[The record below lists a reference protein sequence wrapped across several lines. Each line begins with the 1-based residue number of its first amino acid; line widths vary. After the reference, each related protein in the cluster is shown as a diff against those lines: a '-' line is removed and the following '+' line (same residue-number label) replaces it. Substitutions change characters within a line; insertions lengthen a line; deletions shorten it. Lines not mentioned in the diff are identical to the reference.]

1 MGEAQ
6 PLRLDVDG
14 YDNVTQALRD
24 LFDSYPGLAKGETFG
39 FSEIPECGGKSVFTD
54 TGATIYTESESITGH
69 ITQMCQYPLTVVF
82 RTAGLS
88 ENKKAAAKEW
98 LDNFGRWLERQE
110 VIIDG
115 EAYKLKDYPPLAG
128 NRKIKSISRQT
139 PAFLSQVNDDKTED
153 WVMSINARYRNEF
166 DTF

>member
-1 MGEAQ
+1 M
-6 PLRLDVDG
+6 
-14 YDNVTQALRD
+14 
-24 LFDSYPGLAKGETFG
+24 
-39 FSEIPECGGKSVFTD
+39 
-54 TGATIYTESESITGH
+54 
-69 ITQMCQYPLTVVF
+69 VF
-82 RTAGLS
+82 RTASLS

-110 VIIDG
+110 ITIDG
-115 EAYKLKDYPPLAG
+115 EAYKLRDYPPLAG